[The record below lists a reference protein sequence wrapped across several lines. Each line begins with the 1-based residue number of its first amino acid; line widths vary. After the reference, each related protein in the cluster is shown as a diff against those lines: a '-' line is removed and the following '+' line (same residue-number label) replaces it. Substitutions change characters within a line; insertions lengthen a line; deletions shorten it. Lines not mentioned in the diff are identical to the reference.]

1 MGNGIGTPIT
11 MPCTTALLPFDW
23 VSRRKQDNQR
33 AKETARCQS
42 GTEKFRHSQDILK
55 PWHCCVGKLRLC
67 LFIPGVLL
75 LFVVMFRTL
84 WMLQSKHSVWNLKN
98 YCIMQKKKKAISG
111 GCFLCS
117 ELSVALH
124 CFSEFLRRIR
134 ATWIYNPMQQPNWFL
149 AMNLLFALY
158 IRLCQ
163 SVLCNL
169 TMDGR
174 LISEFSNTLPK
185 GFH

>member
-98 YCIMQKKKKAISG
+98 YCIMQKKKKKSHQWGLFSLLWTVLLFTAFQSFSG
-111 GCFLCS
+111 ES
-117 ELSVALH
+117 ELSGYIIQCNNLTDFWQWT
-124 CFSEFLRRIR
+124 CC
-134 ATWIYNPMQQPNWFL
+134 
-149 AMNLLFALY
+149 LLF
-158 IRLCQ
+158 ISD
-163 SVLCNL
+163 SVKVCCA
-169 TMDGR
+169 T
-174 LISEFSNTLPK
+174 
-185 GFH
+185 